1 MKIIAVDP
9 GYDRVGIA
17 VIERDYTPGART
29 GEVWVHSETF
39 TTDKSDSINERL
51 RQVGERVE
59 QLCTEYS
66 VEYLAIETLFFT
78 NNQKTAMAVAQA
90 RGIIIYA
97 AQKSEA
103 QIMEFTPL
111 QIKSAVAGNGRADK
125 RAVFDMVQRLIKIPD
140 GKRLDD
146 EYDAI
151 ACGLTFFAHYRP
163 KLDK

>member
-17 VIERDYTPGART
+17 VLERDYTPGSRT

-39 TTDKSDSINERL
+39 QTNKADELNDRL
-51 RQVGERVE
+51 QQVGQRVE
-59 QLCTEYS
+59 ELALEYS

-97 AQKSEA
+97 AQRSGAKIA
-103 QIMEFTPL
+103 EFTPL

-125 RAVFDMVQRLIKIPD
+125 KAVIDMTKRLIKIPEA
-140 GKRLDD
+140 KRLDD
-146 EYDAI
+146 EYDAV

-163 KLDK
+163 NQ

>member
-17 VIERDYTPGART
+17 ILERDYAPGSRS
-29 GEVWVHSETF
+29 GEIWVHSETF
-39 TTDKSDSINERL
+39 TTEKTDDINERL
-51 RQVGERVE
+51 HQVGERVE
-59 QLCTEYS
+59 QLCMEYT
-66 VEYLAIETLFFT
+66 VEYIAIETLFFT

-97 AQKSEA
+97 AQKCGA
-103 QIMEFTPL
+103 KVMEFTPL

-125 RAVFDMVQRLIKIPD
+125 RAVFDMVKRLIAIPT

-163 KLDK
+163 KLDR